1 MVMRSPSNTRT
12 HHWLSSPFAINQIK
26 STSKRCQR
34 PDALKHPIAH
44 CKDGYGNWM
53 RPSGSSPSGS
63 PTETTTQDDAH
74 PISTA
79 GRLAD
84 NSRVIQARSLNWR
97 KQSSSISKRF
107 DSPKELVGETLSS
120 RLFACYTHR
129 CWGIGDAIP
138 NTTGR
143 KLCRVHHR
151 TRSSGLKCS
160 SSMNSL
166 LMGNQS
172 TGSAGETSQHGKA
185 GWTNTPRLPLWGKQG
200 GSRSSK
206 KPAHAGLATGMLIAH
221 RRDTPA
227 NTISDPRSR

>member
-120 RLFACYTHR
+120 RCKRQEDSEPRAVAKLSHLL
-129 CWGIGDAIP
+129 AIQ
-138 NTTGR
+138 TI
-143 KLCRVHHR
+143 R
-151 TRSSGLKCS
+151 TMGPVSANSGESESS
-160 SSMNSL
+160 
-166 LMGNQS
+166 
-172 TGSAGETSQHGKA
+172 HPP
-185 GWTNTPRLPLWGKQG
+185 W
-200 GSRSSK
+200 
-206 KPAHAGLATGMLIAH
+206 
-221 RRDTPA
+221 
-227 NTISDPRSR
+227 